1 MIRKL
6 LYMSMMCISTLTLSA
21 HPFDQ
26 INDTIYT
33 QKVFTEEDV
42 LSPMVPSYLPNISEA
57 ANWGCNWF
65 IEVKGGAS
73 AFMGSPIGCG
83 DVFDRITPAIQVGV
97 GKWFTP
103 AIGGRVEFQGLTFK
117 NADFRKMHY
126 KFIHADFMYNITSG
140 FLVNDKGL
148 SKWDVIPF
156 IGVGMIHNSDWKS
169 TCKCPGRASGS
180 HPFAFS
186 YGIEA
191 RYRVSDRVHAVA
203 EVSGMTTAKNFDCV
217 HPSSKF
223 GDNMLTASL
232 GLSFSIGK
240 TGWKRVIDAK
250 PYIEGNVYLRKLV
263 TCFHNER
270 DDIQKLFDGENSK
283 ITYPKNSYSGLL
295 SLRSR
300 LANTGKGSKIITD
313 GDNDEVSQCSRHDSN
328 GEDGMYSNDTTY
340 FSTGKTDV
348 GVPVYFF
355 FRLNSD
361 SLVDNSQ
368 LINLDEIALAAKQ
381 HGYRISITGAADSVT
396 GTEKKNNELSRKRAN
411 YIASELVKRG
421 IDKEKLHDHSLGGID
436 KYKPCEANRFS
447 MVVLT
452 R

>member
-1 MIRKL
+1 
-6 LYMSMMCISTLTLSA
+6 
-21 HPFDQ
+21 
-26 INDTIYT
+26 
-33 QKVFTEEDV
+33 
-42 LSPMVPSYLPNISEA
+42 MVPSYLPNISEA
-57 ANWGCNWF
+57 ANWGCNWL

-340 FSTGKTDV
+340 FPLGKQMSV
-348 GVPVYFF
+348 CLYISS
-355 FRLNSD
+355 SD
-361 SLVDNSQ
+361 
-368 LINLDEIALAAKQ
+368 
-381 HGYRISITGAADSVT
+381 
-396 GTEKKNNELSRKRAN
+396 
-411 YIASELVKRG
+411 
-421 IDKEKLHDHSLGGID
+421 
-436 KYKPCEANRFS
+436 
-447 MVVLT
+447 
-452 R
+452 

>member
-1 MIRKL
+1 
-6 LYMSMMCISTLTLSA
+6 MMCISTLTVFA

-26 INDTIYT
+26 TNDTIYT
-33 QKVFTEEDV
+33 QKVFTEEEI
-42 LSPMVPSYLPNISEA
+42 LSPIVPSYLPNVSEA

-73 AFMGSPIGCG
+73 AFLGSPIGCG
-83 DVFDRITPAIQVGV
+83 DVFDRITPVIQAGV

-117 NADFRKMHY
+117 NAEFRKMNY
-126 KFIHADFMYNITSG
+126 EFIHADFMYNITSG
-140 FLVNDKGL
+140 LQVNDKGL

-156 IGVGMIHNSDWKS
+156 IGVGMVHNSDWKS
-169 TCKCPGRASGS
+169 TCQCPGRASGS

-191 RYRVSDRVHAVA
+191 RYRVSDRVHAIA

-223 GDNMLTASL
+223 GDNMLTASV

-250 PYIEGNVYLRKLV
+250 PYIEENVYLRKLV

-270 DDIQKLFDGENSK
+270 DDIQKLFGGENSK

-368 LINLDEIALAAKQ
+368 LINLDEIALVAKEQ
-381 HGYRISITGAADSVT
+381 GYRISITGAADSVT
-396 GTEKKNNELSRKRAN
+396 GTEKTNKELSRKRAR

-421 IDKEKLHDHSLGGID
+421 IDKENLNDYTLGGID

>member
-1 MIRKL
+1 MN
-6 LYMSMMCISTLTLSA
+6 Y
-21 HPFDQ
+21 
-26 INDTIYT
+26 
-33 QKVFTEEDV
+33 E
-42 LSPMVPSYLPNISEA
+42 
-57 ANWGCNWF
+57 
-65 IEVKGGAS
+65 
-73 AFMGSPIGCG
+73 
-83 DVFDRITPAIQVGV
+83 
-97 GKWFTP
+97 
-103 AIGGRVEFQGLTFK
+103 
-117 NADFRKMHY
+117 
-126 KFIHADFMYNITSG
+126 FIHADFMYNITSG

-203 EVSGMTTAKNFDCV
+203 EVCGMTTAKNFDCV

-250 PYIEGNVYLRKLV
+250 PYIEENVYLRKLV

-270 DDIQKLFDGENSK
+270 DDIQKLFGGENSK

-313 GDNDEVSQCSRHDSN
+313 GDSDEVSQCSRHDSN

-340 FSTGKTDV
+340 FSTGKTDAV
-348 GVPVYFF
+348 VPVYFF